1 VRDSYTQIYKQR
13 ILLYY
18 SNFIYFDVSWLHFFV
33 VARGIHFILFLAPM
47 GGWVGDKLAGLGVFL
62 VQSGR
67 FLVVQKLIALNL
79 GSNR

>member
-47 GGWVGDKLAGLGVFL
+47 GGWVGEKKGGEGSFPRTKREVLKF
-62 VQSGR
+62 
-67 FLVVQKLIALNL
+67 KYLNL
-79 GSNR
+79 GSNI